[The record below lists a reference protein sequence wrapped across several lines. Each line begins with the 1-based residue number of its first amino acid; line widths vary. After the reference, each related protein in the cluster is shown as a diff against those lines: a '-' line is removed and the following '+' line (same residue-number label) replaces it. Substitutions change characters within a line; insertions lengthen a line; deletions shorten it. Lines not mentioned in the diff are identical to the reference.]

1 MEGTRGRRTQHCSRG
16 PWTMSQ
22 VEEETSRELVTLLA
36 VLLGLLLAAVMFLVL
51 KETRSSISEYNK
63 SCIICKIE
71 TV

>member
-1 MEGTRGRRTQHCSRG
+1 
-16 PWTMSQ
+16 MSQ

-63 SCIICKIE
+63 SCTICKIE